1 MHCDRLPEF
10 RTEYNIDAL
19 KDNYQLITIYQTNRS
34 VFWLPHSYTNQAVN
48 WFLVEWHLIAFAAI
62 LLGRRIAWTF
72 VREFIATKFLSDIEK
87 HGTTN

>member
-10 RTEYNIDAL
+10 RTKYNIDAL
-19 KDNYQLITIYQTNRS
+19 KENYTNRS

-72 VREFIATKFLSDIEK
+72 VREFIASNFLSDI
-87 HGTTN
+87 